1 MKKYQFIIKK
11 TSEKEIKINAKN
23 HSEAMIKLLQKAIIE
38 DKDFLLNEE
47 NQNKEIYV
55 GIEKI
60 TDENGKENLEDYKD
74 FCEENNFFITKEN
87 ESELDEND
95 EEIEDDLPREYIE
108 IVCNKCGNCIKIDDE
123 DLFSE

>member
-11 TSEKEIKINAKN
+11 TSEKEIKINEKN

-60 TDENGKENLEDYKD
+60 TDENGKENWEDYKD
-74 FCEENNFFITKEN
+74 FCEENKFFITKEN

>member
-74 FCEENNFFITKEN
+74 FCEENKFFITKEN

>member
-74 FCEENNFFITKEN
+74 FCEENKFFITKEN
-87 ESELDEND
+87 ESELD
-95 EEIEDDLPREYIE
+95 
-108 IVCNKCGNCIKIDDE
+108 
-123 DLFSE
+123 